1 MIRELHRDGK
11 PTLFMKLDIA
21 KAFDTVRWDYL
32 QEVLEQFG
40 FGHRWESWVTT
51 LLATSASSILL
62 NGARGK
68 WFKHR
73 TGLRQGDPLSPM
85 LFILA
90 MEPLQLMLQRATDQG
105 LLTPINNRRAKL
117 RISLFADDA
126 AIFLNPT
133 TEEVQAVRNILCSFG
148 TVSGLITNM
157 EKSAVY
163 PVRCEEL
170 DLQHILEP
178 FPCPVK
184 TFPCTYLGLPL
195 HVRQIRRVDVQPL
208 IDKVGRRLAAWKG
221 RLMNKVGR
229 LRLVNVVL
237 TSIPTYY
244 LIVFKLQKWAIKKI
258 DKLRRSFLWKG
269 STDANGGHCLVKWS
283 KVMRPKNFG
292 GLSVLDLDLFS
303 RALRLRW
310 LWHEWV
316 SPEKPWVGTTPPV
329 DAVDKQLFRA
339 STVVTIGDGKR
350 ASFWQSSWL
359 HGQAPMDLFPGLFK
373 LAWRKNKTVK
383 EEVHN
388 QNWIRGLWRMET
400 VTEMADF
407 IKLWDAVQEVQ
418 LCDQP
423 DQITWKWTT
432 HVEYTAKSAYNAQF
446 MGSYSH
452 F

>member
-90 MEPLQLMLQRATDQG
+90 MEPLHLMLQRATDQG
-105 LLTPINNRRAKL
+105 LLLPINNRRAKL

-163 PVRCEEL
+163 PVRYEEL

-178 FPCPVK
+178 LPCPVK
-184 TFPCTYLGLPL
+184 TFSCTYLGLPL

-244 LIVFKLQKWAIKKI
+244 LTVFKLQKWAIKKI

-292 GLSVLDLDLFS
+292 GLGVLDLDLFS

-350 ASFWQSSWL
+350 ASFWQSS
-359 HGQAPMDLFPGLFK
+359 
-373 LAWRKNKTVK
+373 
-383 EEVHN
+383 
-388 QNWIRGLWRMET
+388 
-400 VTEMADF
+400 
-407 IKLWDAVQEVQ
+407 
-418 LCDQP
+418 
-423 DQITWKWTT
+423 
-432 HVEYTAKSAYNAQF
+432 
-446 MGSYSH
+446 
-452 F
+452 